1 MFYGGVTAD
10 GYTTT
15 IDSGSGQFILDIDP
29 ASVIRKAF
37 LFVGRHGNPM
47 DMTINFNSTLLSYS
61 DYTMVSPHFLSAYAG
76 SDLYATTHVLDITNL
91 IIPSQNIYQISVP
104 IQSPFGD
111 RYTDFYLIVCYENN
125 MLPLV
130 GTSVWLNDD
139 SLNSTIEFNID
150 SLNFIDTTYSVA
162 LSIYGGYMCDTSI
175 EKTTTYINSI
185 FLGEMGGN
193 DYNTITPCGGVVGY
207 FSYKNHLLFGLGDD
221 NPDYLMNASDGLSNI
236 QSISSI
242 MNSIQL
248 QFVSTFT
255 TNGSPNSTNS
265 VWGSILTYTTPCDT
279 FTSGID
285 TDTLMD
291 LGDSTLLS
299 VYGGYKYKWQPS
311 TGLSCDTCAITWAK
325 PDSSTLYTCRIYNN
339 DSCSKVLPVKVN
351 IYNNI
356 SIDPT
361 GEDIKLH
368 LYPNPA
374 IEKIIVAHSS
384 NQSLEFMITNIQ
396 GIEIKKAILESLE
409 TSIEVST
416 FSPGI
421 YFLQVKGGNFRKALR
436 FIKQ

>member
-1 MFYGGVTAD
+1 MFYGGATAD
-10 GYTTT
+10 GFSTT
-15 IDSGSGQFILDIDP
+15 IDSGSGIFNLDIDP
-29 ASVIRKAF
+29 SSIIRKAF
-37 LFVGRHGNPM
+37 LFVGRHGHPTDVM
-47 DMTINFNSTLLSYS
+47 VNFNGTSLLYS
-61 DYTMVSPHFLSAYAG
+61 DYTTASPPFLSTYAG
-76 SDLYATTHVLDITNL
+76 PYLYATIHVHDVTNL
-91 IIPSQNIYQISVP
+91 ISSSQNTYQISVP

-111 RYTDFYLIVCYENN
+111 RYTDFYLIVYYENN
-125 MLPLV
+125 MLPLMS
-130 GTSVWLNDD
+130 TSFWLNDD

-150 SLNFIDTTYSVA
+150 SINIIDTSYDVG

-175 EKTTTYINSI
+175 EKTTTYINN
-185 FLGEMGGN
+185 FYLGEMGGN
-193 DYNTITPCGGVVGY
+193 DYNNFTQCAGVVGS
-207 FSYKNHLLFGLGDD
+207 FNYKSNVLFGLGDD
-221 NPDYLMNASDGLSNI
+221 NPDYLLNASDGLSNI
-236 QSISSI
+236 KTI
-242 MNSIQL
+242 NSITNSIHL
-248 QFVSTFT
+248 QFISIFT
-255 TNGSPNSTNS
+255 TNGSPNPTNS
-265 VWGSILTYTTPCDT
+265 VWGAGLIYTTLCDT
-279 FTSGID
+279 FNAGINP
-285 TDTLMD
+285 DTLMD
-291 LGDSTLLS
+291 FGDSTLLS
-299 VYGGYKYKWQPS
+299 AYGGYKYKWQPS

-339 DSCSKVLPVKVN
+339 DSCNKVLPVKVN

-396 GIEIKKAILESLE
+396 GIEIKKGILESLE